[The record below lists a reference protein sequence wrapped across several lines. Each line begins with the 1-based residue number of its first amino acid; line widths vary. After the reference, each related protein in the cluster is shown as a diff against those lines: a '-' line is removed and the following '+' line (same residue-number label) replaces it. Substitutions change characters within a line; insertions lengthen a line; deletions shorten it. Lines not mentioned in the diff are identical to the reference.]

1 MHEYFQRRPSM
12 DEIINLDELIS
23 FCTTIIFNC
32 TAQHSAVN
40 DSQYDIF
47 GYLPNMPLQLLGN
60 PPTIKVLIISQVLFI
75 SFHFWGVNKFP
86 WSFPISDV
94 WQDHVTESD
103 LMQHLPDLD
112 VTLRTILLMR
122 LLSARLDHPL
132 GEWDIRHQFDLK
144 VMQEESRY
152 V

>member
-1 MHEYFQRRPSM
+1 MNFQGLPSM

-60 PPTIKVLIISQVLFI
+60 PPTNKVLIISLVLFYFFAFFV
-75 SFHFWGVNKFP
+75 SFNKF
-86 WSFPISDV
+86 SIFISEFG
-94 WQDHVTESD
+94 HLAGPCNGKGSD
-103 LMQHLPDLD
+103 A
-112 VTLRTILLMR
+112 TL
-122 LLSARLDHPL
+122 A
-132 GEWDIRHQFDLK
+132 
-144 VMQEESRY
+144 
-152 V
+152 